1 MKALAEKTRDHTR
14 EKMREIWGNEEMSR
28 EERGEKMRA
37 FFTDLQSQYTELMT
51 EDQKTQIEAMGDDA
65 GRVIRSLIGGGSSRG
80 GGGPGG
86 RGGGR

>member
-1 MKALAEKTRDHTR
+1 
-14 EKMREIWGNEEMSR
+14 
-28 EERGEKMRA
+28 
-37 FFTDLQSQYTELMT
+37 MT